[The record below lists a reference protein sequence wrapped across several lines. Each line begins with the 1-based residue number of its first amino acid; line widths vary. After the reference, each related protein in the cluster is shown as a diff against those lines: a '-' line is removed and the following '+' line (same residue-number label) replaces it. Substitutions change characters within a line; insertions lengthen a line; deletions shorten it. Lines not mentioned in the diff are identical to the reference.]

1 MKNKRLNISTLN
13 KSYPIIIGSNI
24 FKNFEKNIAP
34 YINNNRIF
42 ILTDKNINKI
52 FKKDLVKI
60 KKDKKLSIEIIIIG
74 TGEKQKDIKNINSI
88 CNTLLKKNISRD
100 DTIIALG
107 GGVVGD
113 ITGFVSSI
121 ILRGV
126 NYIQIPTT
134 LLSQVDSS
142 VGGKTGIN
150 SEYGK
155 NLIGS
160 FYQPSLVLIDIN
172 FLTKLNN
179 REMKAGY
186 AEIIKYSLIFD
197 IEFFNWLIINGKRVM
212 DKNKE
217 ALTHAIFQSCQCKS
231 KIVSLDEKE
240 KNIRAL
246 LNFGHT
252 FGHVIE
258 QTNSYKTNI
267 NHGEAVA
274 MGMIMASKLSS
285 AMNLIS
291 INELNKIINHFK
303 LLNLPTQIPRTLRK
317 NLSIKRF
324 IDVMNKDKKTKNNKI
339 NLILLKKIGKAYQTN
354 KFDSHLLKIII
365 KDSIT

>member
-1 MKNKRLNISTLN
+1 MT
-13 KSYPIIIGSNI
+13 
-24 FKNFEKNIAP
+24 
-34 YINNNRIF
+34 
-42 ILTDKNINKI
+42 
-52 FKKDLVKI
+52 
-60 KKDKKLSIEIIIIG
+60 
-74 TGEKQKDIKNINSI
+74 
-88 CNTLLKKNISRD
+88 
-100 DTIIALG
+100 
-107 GGVVGD
+107 
-113 ITGFVSSI
+113 
-121 ILRGV
+121 
-126 NYIQIPTT
+126 
-134 LLSQVDSS
+134 
-142 VGGKTGIN
+142 
-150 SEYGK
+150 
-155 NLIGS
+155 
-160 FYQPSLVLIDIN
+160 
-172 FLTKLNN
+172 
-179 REMKAGY
+179 AGY
-186 AEIIKYSLIFD
+186 AEIVKYSLIFD
-197 IEFFNWLIINGKRVM
+197 IKFFNWLIINGKRVM
-212 DKNKE
+212 NKNKE

-303 LLNLPTQIPRTLRK
+303 LLNLPTQIPRSLRK
-317 NLSIKRF
+317 NLSIKKF

-354 KFDSHLLKIII
+354 KFDSRLLKIII

>member
-1 MKNKRLNISTLN
+1 MKQKKLIIKTSSQT
-13 KSYPIIIGSNI
+13 YPIIIGSNLI
-24 FKNFEKNIAP
+24 SSLSKLIKVHSIKFEKCLLI
-34 YINNNRIF
+34 I
-42 ILTDKNINKI
+42 DKKI
-52 FKKDLVKI
+52 PKKLISKI
-60 KKDKKLSIEIIIIG
+60 KKNLKNKKIYFHFLSAS
-74 TGEKQKDIKNINSI
+74 EKNKNIKNVNII
-88 CNTLLKKNISRD
+88 TQVLLKKNFSRQD
-100 DTIIALG
+100 CLITIG
-107 GGVVGD
+107 GGITGD
-113 ITGFVSSI
+113 IGGFAASI
-121 ILRGV
+121 FKRG
-126 NYIQIPTT
+126 IQFINVPTT

-142 VGGKTGIN
+142 IGGKTGVN
-150 SEYGK
+150 TNFGK

-179 REMKAGY
+179 REMTAGY
-186 AEIIKYSLIFD
+186 AEIVKYSLIFD
-197 IEFFNWLIINGKRVM
+197 IKFFNWLIINGKRVM
-212 DKNKE
+212 NKNKE
-217 ALTHAIFQSCQCKS
+217 ALMYAIFQSCQCKS

-354 KFDSHLLKIII
+354 KFDSHLLEIII